1 MTVPLAQVLAD
12 GSMHASAAAY
22 GDSGVRDR
30 GEFAAAAAAVA
41 RFVRARPESRCVLAA
56 ADAWN
61 FAAAFFGCLAAN
73 KVVLIPPNFLPATLA
88 SMSNAD
94 AAVLD
99 DAAIAQLA
107 PAEPEA
113 RTIAAD
119 ARIELYT
126 SGTAGEPRRIVKHLS
141 QLDAEVAVLEAMF
154 GKRVGASTI
163 VGTVPHHH
171 IYGLLFRLLWP
182 LASRRAFEVE
192 ACGEPHTLEAT
203 LKRHARCALVSSPA
217 QLSRLTHLVDLP
229 RYRSRIAEVF
239 SSGGP
244 LAAADA
250 AAVGAALGEAPVEVY
265 GSTESGGVAWRRQ
278 SASDAWTP
286 LREVSVRLGEAAAL
300 VVRSPF
306 ASADGTELTLADAAH
321 LLPDGRFRLLGRL
334 DRIVKI
340 EEKRVS
346 LGAMEA
352 KLREHPWVR
361 DAAAVLLA
369 SRRNI
374 VGAAAV
380 LAPEGCRTLESDG
393 RGAVVGALR
402 AHLSQHVEAV
412 ALPRRW
418 RFPQALPYNERGKL
432 TRVGV
437 AALFDLPAA

>member
-1 MTVPLAQVLAD
+1 MTVALAHVLAAP
-12 GSMHASAAAY
+12 SAHSRAAAY
-22 GDSGVRDR
+22 GDFGVRDR
-30 GEFAAAAAAVA
+30 RDFAAAAEAIA
-41 RFVRARPESRCVLAA
+41 RFVRARGESRCVLAA
-56 ADAWN
+56 ANAWH

-73 KVVLIPPNFLPATLA
+73 KAVLIPPNFLPATLA
-88 SMSNAD
+88 SIAGRD
-94 AAVLD
+94 EVVLD
-99 DAAIAQLA
+99 DTQIAQLA
-107 PAEPEA
+107 PVEPEA

-154 GKRVGASTI
+154 GTRVGDSTI

-182 LASRRAFEVE
+182 LASHRAFEVD

-203 LKRHARCALVSSPA
+203 LARHPRCALVSSPA
-217 QLSRLTHLVDLP
+217 QLSRLPHLVDLP

-244 LAAADA
+244 LGAADA
-250 AAVGAALGEAPVEVY
+250 AAVGEALGDAPVEVY

-278 SASDAWTP
+278 SAGDAWTP
-286 LREVSVRLGEAAAL
+286 LRDVSVRLGADGAL

-306 ASADGTELTLADAAH
+306 ATADGSELTLSDAAQM
-321 LLPDGRFRLLGRL
+321 LDDGRFRLLGRL

-352 KLREHPWVR
+352 KLREHPWVH

-393 RGAVVGALR
+393 RVAVVGALR

-432 TRVGV
+432 TRGGL

>member
-1 MTVPLAQVLAD
+1 MMLPLVDVLS
-12 GSMHASAAAY
+12 GRSVHAAVVAY
-22 GDSGVRDR
+22 GESGVRDR
-30 GEFAAAAAAVA
+30 RDFAAAAAAVA
-41 RFVRARPESRCVLAA
+41 RFAEERAESRCLLAL

-61 FAAAFFGCLAAN
+61 FAVALFGCLAAG

-88 SMSNAD
+88 SIRAAGD
-94 AAVLD
+94 AVLD
-99 DAAIAQLA
+99 DAAIAGLSVAA
-107 PAEPEA
+107 PQP
-113 RTIAAD
+113 RTLAAD
-119 ARIELYT
+119 SRIELYT
-126 SGTAGEPRRIVKHLS
+126 SGSAGEPKRIVKHLS
-141 QLDAEVAVLEAMF
+141 QIDAEVAVLEAMF
-154 GKRVGASTI
+154 GDRVGDATI
-163 VGTVPHHH
+163 VSTVPHHH

-182 LASRRAFEVE
+182 LASGRAFAVDV
-192 ACGEPHTLEAT
+192 CSEPHTLEAT
-203 LKRHARCALVSSPA
+203 LNRHTRCALVSSPA

-229 RYRSRIAEVF
+229 RYRSRIKEVF

-250 AAVGAALGEAPVEVY
+250 AAVADALGQAPVEVY
-265 GSTESGGVAWRRQ
+265 GSTESGGIAWRRQ
-278 SASDAWTP
+278 GESDVWTP
-286 LREVSVRLGEAAAL
+286 LHQVSVRLGDDAAL

-306 ASADGTELTLADAAH
+306 STLDASERTLDDAAQI
-321 LLPDGRFRLLGRL
+321 LPDGRFRLLGRL
-334 DRIVKI
+334 DRVVKI

-380 LAPEGCRTLESDG
+380 LAPEGCRTLASDG
-393 RGAVVGALR
+393 RSAVVGALR
-402 AHLSQHVEAV
+402 AHLSQHVEPV

-418 RFPQALPYNERGKL
+418 RFPQTLPYNERGKL
-432 TRVGV
+432 TRGGV

>member
-1 MTVPLAQVLAD
+1 MRVALAHVLAD
-12 GSMHASAAAY
+12 ASTHTSAAAY
-22 GDSGVRDR
+22 SGSGVHDRRD
-30 GEFAAAAAAVA
+30 FAAAAGAIA
-41 RFVRARPESRCVLAA
+41 RFAQTRRESRCVLAA
-56 ADAWN
+56 GNAWH
-61 FAAAFFGCLAAN
+61 FAAALFGCLAAD
-73 KVVLIPPNFLPATLA
+73 KVALIPENFLPTTLA
-88 SMSNAD
+88 SIGGGD
-94 AAVLD
+94 AVVLD

-107 PAEPEA
+107 PVEPEA

-126 SGTAGEPRRIVKHLS
+126 SGTAGEPKRVVKHLS

-154 GKRVGASTI
+154 GTRVGDSTI

-182 LASRRAFEVE
+182 LSSNRPFEVD

-203 LKRHARCALVSSPA
+203 LTRHARCTLVSSPA
-217 QLSRLTHLVDLP
+217 QLSRLTHLVDLA

-250 AAVGAALGEAPVEVY
+250 AAVAAALGDAPVEVY

-278 SASDAWTP
+278 SDTDAWTP
-286 LREVSVRLGEAAAL
+286 LREVSVTLGEDAAL

-432 TRVGV
+432 TRGGL

>member
-1 MTVPLAQVLAD
+1 MTVPLADVLAD
-12 GSMHASAAAY
+12 ASAHSSAAAY

-30 GEFAAAAAAVA
+30 REFAAAAAAVA
-41 RFVRARPESRCVLAA
+41 RFARARRESRCVLAA
-56 ADAWN
+56 GDAWN

-73 KVVLIPPNFLPATLA
+73 KVVLIPPNFLPATLG
-88 SMSNAD
+88 SMSGDD
-94 AAVLD
+94 AVVLD
-99 DAAIAQLA
+99 DARIAQLA
-107 PAEPEA
+107 PVEPEA
-113 RTIAAD
+113 RTIAAG

-126 SGTAGEPRRIVKHLS
+126 SGTAGEPKRIVKHLI
-141 QLDAEVAVLEAMF
+141 QLDAEVAVLESMF
-154 GKRVGASTI
+154 GKRVGDSTI

-203 LKRHARCALVSSPA
+203 LKRHTRCTLVSSPA
-217 QLSRLTHLVDLP
+217 QLSRLTQLIDLP

-250 AAVGAALGEAPVEVY
+250 AAVGAALGDAPVEVY

-278 SASDAWTP
+278 SDSDAWTP
-286 LREVSVRLGEAAAL
+286 LRDVSVRLGDDAAL

-321 LLPDGRFRLLGRL
+321 LLPGGRFRLLGRL

-393 RGAVVGALR
+393 RVAVVGALR

-432 TRVGV
+432 TRGGV